1 MNEMTMFPFMVG
13 LILSTA
19 ILSSLITTA
28 LPTLIQRWSTFKS
41 RIKRKLTRK
50 PKTIEQHNV
59 EVLVE
64 KVNEI
69 EEVGKKMI
77 YKLKEK
83 EDQIDDLQ
91 IQVDNLAER
100 LATRDTN
107 RKNNTRRVVRE
118 YLEEL
123 KNG

>member
-64 KVNEI
+64 KVNEL
-69 EEVGKKMI
+69 EEVGKKI
-77 YKLKEK
+77 VYKQMKHVN
-83 EDQIDDLQ
+83 QIDDLQ
-91 IQVDNLAER
+91 EQVDNLAER

-107 RKNNTRRVVRE
+107 RKSNTRRVVRE

>member
-28 LPTLIQRWSTFKS
+28 LPTLIQRWSTF
-41 RIKRKLTRK
+41 RHNIKRKFTRK

-64 KVNEI
+64 KVNEL
-69 EEVGKKMI
+69 EEVGKKI
-77 YKLKEK
+77 VYKQMKHVN
-83 EDQIDDLQ
+83 QIDDLQ
-91 IQVDNLAER
+91 TQVNNLAER

-107 RKNNTRRVVRE
+107 KKNNIRRATRE